1 MQGEGQGKGDDYEQA
16 QLFAQRTSG
25 SGHWTVTVFSRAG
38 HSEYG
43 HTMAFGWT
51 PRSGGDAFRL
61 QQPILGQ
68 APSWPE
74 MADQG
79 ARFLRARAG
88 GPLRPGFPHV
98 GIQNNFSL
106 PLRRPPSTD
115 SSSSGYRCEHSVLC
129 GCCVKPG
136 PPEIRGPRIA
146 VAARLGLGVAFFY
159 LKANFLR
166 AWTPPHPGGDSS
178 IAGVRRA
185 PPAEQNAPNPV
196 RVIIGDNEVHP
207 GSDQLRT

>member
-1 MQGEGQGKGDDYEQA
+1 MQGEGQGKGDGYEQA

-25 SGHWTVTVFSRAG
+25 SGHWTVIVFSRAG

-74 MADQG
+74 MADQEHDFSVREPEDLCG
-79 ARFLRARAG
+79 LA
-88 GPLRPGFPHV
+88 FPMA

-106 PLRRPPSTD
+106 PPPAAIRNRFIQQRISLRTPCSVRLLRQTRSAGMSWPQNRR
-115 SSSSGYRCEHSVLC
+115 SGPF
-129 GCCVKPG
+129 GAG
-136 PPEIRGPRIA
+136 G
-146 VAARLGLGVAFFY
+146 GLFY